1 MWIRAM
7 QKKVIFLITKS
18 VWGGAQR
25 YVYDLATSLPKD
37 QFSVLVVAG
46 GNGALIEKLGN
57 ADIRTSS
64 LPTLQMDNK
73 LGDVLFSFVNISA
86 LAGFL
91 RMFRKEEPDI
101 IHLNSS
107 KVGGLGAVA
116 GLLYK
121 IFFKPKGKNP
131 KIIFTVHGWAFN
143 EPRNQFAR
151 AIIYSLQWLNAA
163 ICDRVILISKNDYRE
178 GLSMPFFKKTK
189 FVLIPLGIKPL
200 GDNMLAKQA
209 ARKKLRDNFQI
220 DFGESPIIGT
230 IAEFTENKGLVYLL
244 EAASKLKMLGF
255 NCATILIGSGKLE
268 AELKKRATEL
278 GIEKNIFLTGFIKD
292 AWKYLKCFDVFVLP
306 SLKEGLPYTIIEA
319 MAAGVPVVASSVGG
333 VPDLIIN
340 DQSGKLVPAK
350 NSDRLSEAI
359 KELISDKNKSNAI
372 IRNARMSFNQKFLLE
387 NMLLNTTK
395 IYDNA

>member
-1 MWIRAM
+1 M

-25 YVYDLATSLPKD
+25 YVYDLATSFPKD

-64 LPTLQMDNK
+64 LPILQTDNK

-91 RMFRKEEPDI
+91 RMFREEKPDI

-107 KVGGLGAVA
+107 KVGGLGAAA

-121 IFFKPKGKNP
+121 IFFKPKGKNL

-143 EPRNQFAR
+143 EPRNQFER

-189 FVLIPLGIKPL
+189 FVLMPLGIKPP
-200 GDNMLAKQA
+200 GGMLTKQA
-209 ARKKLRDNFQI
+209 ARKELRDNFQI
-220 DFGESPIIGT
+220 DFGGSPIIGT
-230 IAEFTENKGLVYLL
+230 ITEFTENKGLVYLL
-244 EAASKLKMLGF
+244 EAVSKLKMSGF
-255 NCATILIGSGKLE
+255 NCATILIGNGE
-268 AELKKRATEL
+268 RAAALKERAAEL

-306 SLKEGLPYTIIEA
+306 SLKEGLPYTIMEA
-319 MAAGVPVVASSVGG
+319 MAAGVPVAASSVGG

-359 KELISDKNKSNAI
+359 KELLSDKNKSKSI
-372 IRNARMSFNQKFLLE
+372 VRNAKTAFNRQFLLE
-387 NMLLNTTK
+387 NMLLNTAK